1 MIETKFLSWLQT
13 FSSWYI
19 ILPLLIVIFRWNTHN
34 VFTRRVAWYVIFN
47 ILFTITGT
55 VLAELD
61 INNLFIFYLAS
72 PMLLWIVFRIFEPLI
87 GSYKFWRYIKV
98 MVIIFTI
105 FVLIDMFWIE
115 NFRTKFPNNIY
126 PPQEVI
132 ALIIIYYY
140 LFIFSKEARQD
151 FSSLWVAI
159 GIGISAL
166 ITLVVLIYFPY
177 LGFKPNTLG
186 DFIWNGLGSFSSI
199 ISYSFV
205 SYGLYI
211 AKPKLSSQ

>member
-1 MIETKFLSWLQT
+1 MIETKLLSWLQS

-19 ILPLLIVIFRWNTHN
+19 ILPLLIVLFRWNAHD
-34 VFTRRVAWYVIFN
+34 VFRRRVAWYVIFN
-47 ILFTITGT
+47 ISFTGLTT
-55 VLAELD
+55 LLD
-61 INNLFIFYLAS
+61 KLDVNNLFVFYLGS
-72 PMLLWIVFRIFEPLI
+72 PIFLWVIFRIFEPLI
-87 GSYKFWRYIKV
+87 GTYKIWNLIKW
-98 MVIIFTI
+98 MVIGFAL
-105 FVLIDMFWIE
+105 FVFIDMFWIE
-115 NFRTKFPNNIY
+115 NYITKFPNNVY

-132 ALIIIYYY
+132 VLFIVYYY
-140 LFIFSKEARQD
+140 LYIFSKEARQD
-151 FSSLWVAI
+151 FSSLWVTI
-159 GIGISAL
+159 GIGFSAL
-166 ITLVVLIYFPY
+166 ITLIILLYFPF

>member
-1 MIETKFLSWLQT
+1 MIETKFLSWLQI

-19 ILPLLIVIFRWNTHN
+19 ILPLILVILRWKTHEI
-34 VFTRRVAWYVIFN
+34 FTRRVAWYVIFN
-47 ILFTITGT
+47 ILFTLTGT
-55 VLAELD
+55 ILAELN

-72 PMLLWIVFRIFEPLI
+72 PIFLWIVFKIFEPLI
-87 GSYKFWRYIKV
+87 GSYKVWKYIKV
-98 MVIIFTI
+98 MVIIFAFYVI
-105 FVLIDMFWIE
+105 IDMFWIE
-115 NFRTKFPNNIY
+115 NYKTKFPNNVY

-132 ALIIIYYY
+132 VLFIVYYY
-140 LFIFSKEARQD
+140 LYIFSKEARQD
-151 FSSLWVAI
+151 FSSLWITI
-159 GIGISAL
+159 GIGFSAL
-166 ITLVVLIYFPY
+166 ITLIILLYFPF

-186 DFIWNGLGSFSSI
+186 GFIWNGLGAFSSI

>member
-19 ILPLLIVIFRWNTHN
+19 SLPLLIVIFRWNTHDL
-34 VFTRRVAWYVIFN
+34 FRRRVAWYVIFN
-47 ILFTITGT
+47 IVFT
-55 VLAELD
+55 VLTTVLDKID
-61 INNLFIFYLAS
+61 INNLFVFYLAS
-72 PMLLWIVFRIFEPLI
+72 PVFLWIVYRIFEPLI
-87 GSYKFWRYIKV
+87 GTYKIWNLIKL
-98 MVIIFTI
+98 MVVGFSI
-105 FVLIDMFWIE
+105 FVLVDMFWIE
-115 NFRTKFPNNIY
+115 NFRTKFPNNVY

-132 ALIIIYYY
+132 ILFIIYYLLY
-140 LFIFSKEARQD
+140 IFSKEARQD

-166 ITLVVLIYFPY
+166 ITLIILLYFPF

-211 AKPKLSSQ
+211 AKSKLLNQ